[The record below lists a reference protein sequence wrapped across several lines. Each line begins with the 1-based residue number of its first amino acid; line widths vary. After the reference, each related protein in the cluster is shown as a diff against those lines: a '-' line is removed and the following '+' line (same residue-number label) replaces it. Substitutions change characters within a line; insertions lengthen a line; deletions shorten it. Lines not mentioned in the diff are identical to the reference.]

1 MWLLAICEGRVSKLE
16 LISWAECDDMLV
28 SCPRERFFIRLFDFI
43 IAFDLMNEH
52 RVNLILL
59 HYPIFLNMYFS
70 LVRMGRR
77 KNNVLGKKNM
87 EFRRKK
93 NSRKNGILCE
103 KLFSIMKMIYC
114 WSRSLEHL
122 IWNSR
127 KWQFSWK
134 GSSVEDGM
142 SRVLL

>member
-1 MWLLAICEGRVSKLE
+1 MAICEGRVSKLE

-77 KNNVLGKKNM
+77 KNNVLGKRNM

-93 NSRKNGILCE
+93 NSRKWDIVREVVLYFENDIL
-103 KLFSIMKMIYC
+103 
-114 WSRSLEHL
+114 LE
-122 IWNSR
+122 
-127 KWQFSWK
+127 
-134 GSSVEDGM
+134 
-142 SRVLL
+142 